1 MTNAALL
8 SLLKRKK
15 ACPEAVAWV
24 GTRDLV
30 TAWRECER
38 ADWMLWFCG
47 IMAGTKN
54 WPTWQQVVLV
64 MCTCA
69 RQALRFVP
77 AGENR
82 PLAAIEAAEVWAKM
96 PTTGAA
102 ARAAGAA
109 GAAEAAAGAAWAAA
123 GAGRAAWAAAG
134 AAGAAGAA
142 RTARAGWAAW
152 AAEAAARAA
161 WADGVADW
169 AAGEAAGHKILADL
183 VRKLIPRITDCK
195 K

>member
-109 GAAEAAAGAAWAAA
+109 GAAEA
-123 GAGRAAWAAAG
+123 
-134 AAGAAGAA
+134 
-142 RTARAGWAAW
+142 GWAAW

>member
-1 MTNAALL
+1 MIADKAMTNAALL

-24 GTRDLV
+24 GTRDLA

-38 ADWMLWFCG
+38 ADWMLWLCG

-54 WPTWQQVVLV
+54 WPIWQQVVLAT
-64 MCTCA
+64 CACA

-102 ARAAGAA
+102 AGAAARAA
-109 GAAEAAAGAAWAAA
+109 GAAEAAAGA
-123 GAGRAAWAAAG
+123 
-134 AAGAAGAA
+134 
-142 RTARAGWAAW
+142 GW
-152 AAEAAARAA
+152 AARAA
-161 WADGVADW
+161 
-169 AAGEAAGHKILADL
+169 EHKAMA
-183 VRKLIPRITDCK
+183 KLLRRMLTVPSD
-195 K
+195 

>member
-82 PLAAIEAAEVWAKM
+82 PLAAIEAAEGWAKM
-96 PTTGAA
+96 PTTG
-102 ARAAGAA
+102 
-109 GAAEAAAGAAWAAA
+109 
-123 GAGRAAWAAAG
+123 
-134 AAGAAGAA
+134 
-142 RTARAGWAAW
+142 AAW

>member
-96 PTTGAA
+96 PTTEAAEAA
-102 ARAAGAA
+102 ARAAR
-109 GAAEAAAGAAWAAA
+109 AAW
-123 GAGRAAWAAAG
+123 AAWAAAG

>member
-69 RQALRFVP
+69 RQALRFV
-77 AGENR
+77 AG
-82 PLAAIEAAEVWAKM
+82 
-96 PTTGAA
+96 G
-102 ARAAGAA
+102 AAGAA

-169 AAGEAAGHKILADL
+169 AACEAAGHKILADL

>member
-82 PLAAIEAAEVWAKM
+82 PLAAIEAAEEWAKM
-96 PTTGAA
+96 PTTGAS
-102 ARAAGAA
+102 ARAAGAR
-109 GAAEAAAGAAWAAA
+109 GPAA
-123 GAGRAAWAAAG
+123 GAGRAAGAAAG

>member
-96 PTTGAA
+96 PTTGT
-102 ARAAGAA
+102 AGAA
-109 GAAEAAAGAAWAAA
+109 GP
-123 GAGRAAWAAAG
+123 
-134 AAGAAGAA
+134 A
-142 RTARAGWAAW
+142 RTAGAGWAAG